1 LDPVHRERLA
11 RWLEDMR
18 DEAERWK
25 RARPVRPVFCTRV
38 VRAAAPELTLVA
50 RLVRGEQ
57 AQLPGVAMTEQLLTN
72 GCSPLYGEDL
82 RLLLQEL
89 RRARFLLERCDVRS

>member
-1 LDPVHRERLA
+1 
-11 RWLEDMR
+11 M
-18 DEAERWK
+18 
-25 RARPVRPVFCTRV
+25 
-38 VRAAAPELTLVA
+38 TLVA

-82 RLLLQEL
+82 GLLLQEL
-89 RRARFLLERCDVRS
+89 RCARFLLERRDVTS